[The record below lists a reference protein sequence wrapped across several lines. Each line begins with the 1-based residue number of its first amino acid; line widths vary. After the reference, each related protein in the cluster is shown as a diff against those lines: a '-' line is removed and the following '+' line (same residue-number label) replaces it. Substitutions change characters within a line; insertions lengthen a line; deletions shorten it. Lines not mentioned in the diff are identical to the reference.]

1 MMTAAVADVL
11 HANEVPVDDIV
22 VRRLLGEQFP
32 EWSTLPLE
40 RVATPGSDHVL
51 YRLGRDHVVRLPRKE
66 GVDPQIDKERTWLP
80 RLAPLVS
87 CPLPTPVAKGKPS
100 RMYPFSWSVYT
111 WLDGEN
117 PLEGVP
123 GAELARDLARFVT
136 TLQSVDLPGGPAP
149 AGDNFGRGEPLARR
163 DAATRAAIDQLAGV
177 LDTRAV
183 TAAWEHALGT
193 PAWEGHPVWL
203 HGDLTS
209 ENILVRDGRLAAVL
223 DFGCLGVGDPACD
236 LMVAWSLMTAE
247 DRKVFRADVGVDDET
262 WARGRG
268 WALSTALIA
277 LPYYDETHPPRAA
290 NARYRIA
297 EVLGDLSGLAA

>member
-1 MMTAAVADVL
+1 MKTAAVADVL

-22 VRRLLGEQFP
+22 VRRLLGAQFP

-51 YRLGRDHVVRLPRKE
+51 YRLGRDLVVRLPRKE
-66 GVDPQIDKERTWLP
+66 GVESQIDKERAWLP
-80 RLAPLVS
+80 RLAPLVP
-87 CPLPTPVAKGKPS
+87 CALPTPVAKGEPS

-111 WLDGEN
+111 WLDGDN

-123 GAELARDLARFVT
+123 GLELARDLARFVRV
-136 TLQSVDLPGGPAP
+136 LQSVDSTDAP
-149 AGDNFGRGEPLARR
+149 THGDENFGRGEPLARR
-163 DAATRAAIDQLAGV
+163 DAATRTAIVQLAGV
-177 LDTRAV
+177 IDVRAV
-183 TAAWEHALGT
+183 TAAWADALG
-193 PAWEGHPVWL
+193 AAVWDGRPVWV
-203 HGDLTS
+203 HGDLTQ

-223 DFGCLGVGDPACD
+223 DFGCLGAGDPACD
-236 LMVAWSLMTAE
+236 LMVAWSVMAAR
-247 DRKVFRADVGVDDET
+247 DRNVFRAEVGVDDET

-277 LPYYDETHPPRAA
+277 LPYYGETHAPRAA

-297 EVLGDLSGLAA
+297 EVLGDLSGRAT

>member
-1 MMTAAVADVL
+1 MQAAVADVL
-11 HANEVPVDDIV
+11 HENEVPVDDIV
-22 VRRLLGEQFP
+22 VRRLLGQQFP
-32 EWSTLPLE
+32 KWATLPLE

-66 GVDPQIDKERTWLP
+66 GVDSQIDKERTWLP

-87 CPLPTPVAKGKPS
+87 CALPTPVAKGKPS

-111 WLDGEN
+111 WLDGEI
-117 PLEGVP
+117 PTEGVAAP
-123 GAELARDLARFVT
+123 ELARDLARFVT
-136 TLQSVDLPGGPAP
+136 TLESLDLPGGPAP
-149 AGDNFGRGEPLARR
+149 GNENFGRGEPLARR
-163 DAATRAAIDQLAGV
+163 DAATRAAIAQLAEHV
-177 LDTRAV
+177 DVPTV
-183 TAAWEHALGT
+183 TAAWEDALNT
-193 PAWEGHPVWL
+193 PAWEGRSVWL
-203 HGDLTS
+203 HGDLTT

-247 DRKVFRADVGVDDET
+247 DRKVFRAEVGVDEQT

-277 LPYYDETHPPRAA
+277 LPYYDQTHPPRAA

-297 EVLGDLSGLAA
+297 EALGDLSGEAP

>member
-1 MMTAAVADVL
+1 MTTVAVADVL

-32 EWSTLPLE
+32 EWATLPLE
-40 RVATPGSDHVL
+40 RVATSGSDHVL
-51 YRLGRDHVVRLPRKE
+51 YRLGRDLVVRLPRKE

-87 CPLPTPVAKGKPS
+87 CALPTPVAKGTPS
-100 RMYPFSWSVYT
+100 RMYPFAWSVYT
-111 WLDGEN
+111 WLDGDN
-117 PLEGVP
+117 PPEGI
-123 GAELARDLARFVT
+123 AASELARDLARFVT
-136 TLQSVDLPGGPAP
+136 TLQSVDIPGGPAP
-149 AGDNFGRGEPLARR
+149 GSENFGRGEPLARR
-163 DAATRAAIDQLAGV
+163 DAATRAAIAQLASE
-177 LDTRAV
+177 LDPRVV

-193 PAWEGHPVWL
+193 PVWEGRPVWL
-203 HGDLTS
+203 HGDLTT
-209 ENILVRDGRLAAVL
+209 ENILVRHGRLAAVL

-236 LMVAWSLMTAE
+236 LMVAWSLMTPE
-247 DRKVFRADVGVDDET
+247 DRKVFRAEVGADEET

-277 LPYYDETHPPRAA
+277 LPYYGETHRPRAA

-297 EVLGDLSGLAA
+297 EILGELNAEAR

>member
-1 MMTAAVADVL
+1 MQAAVADVL
-11 HANEVPVDDIV
+11 HQNEVPVDDIV

-32 EWSTLPLE
+32 KWATLPLE

-66 GVDPQIDKERTWLP
+66 GVDSQIDKERTWLP

-87 CPLPTPVAKGKPS
+87 CALPAPVAKGKPS

-111 WLDGEN
+111 WLDGEI
-117 PLEGVP
+117 PAEGITAP
-123 GAELARDLARFVT
+123 ELAQDLARFVT
-136 TLQSVDLPGGPAP
+136 TLQSLDFPGGPAP
-149 AGDNFGRGEPLARR
+149 GSENFGRGEPLARR
-163 DAATRAAIDQLAGV
+163 DAATRTAIAQLAGV
-177 LDTRAV
+177 LDVRAV
-183 TAAWEHALGT
+183 TAAWEHALGV
-193 PAWEGHPVWL
+193 PAWEGRSVWL
-203 HGDLTS
+203 HGDLTT
-209 ENILVRDGRLAAVL
+209 ENILVSDGRLAAVL

-247 DRKVFRADVGVDDET
+247 DRMVFRAEVGVDEET

-277 LPYYDETHPPRAA
+277 LPYYDQTHPPRAA

-297 EVLGDLSGLAA
+297 EVLRDLSGEAP

>member
-1 MMTAAVADVL
+1 MQAAVADVL
-11 HANEVPVDDIV
+11 HENEVPVDDIV
-22 VRRLLGEQFP
+22 VRRLLGQQFP
-32 EWSTLPLE
+32 KWATLPLE

-66 GVDPQIDKERTWLP
+66 GVDSQVDKERTWLP

-87 CPLPTPVAKGKPS
+87 CALPTPVAKGKPS

-111 WLDGEN
+111 WLDGEI
-117 PLEGVP
+117 PTEGSAA
-123 GAELARDLARFVT
+123 AELAQDLARFVT
-136 TLQSVDLPGGPAP
+136 TLQSLDFPGGPAP
-149 AGDNFGRGEPLARR
+149 GSENFGRGEPLARR
-163 DAATRAAIDQLAGV
+163 DAATRAAIAQLAGLV
-177 LDTRAV
+177 DVPAV
-183 TAAWEHALGT
+183 TAAWEDALNT
-193 PAWEGHPVWL
+193 PAWEGRPVWL
-203 HGDLTS
+203 HGDLTT

-247 DRKVFRADVGVDDET
+247 DRRVFRAEVGVDDET

-277 LPYYDETHPPRAA
+277 LPYYDQTHPPRAA

-297 EVLGDLSGLAA
+297 EVLGDLSGEAP

>member
-1 MMTAAVADVL
+1 MTTVAVADVL

-32 EWSTLPLE
+32 EWATLPLE

-51 YRLGRDHVVRLPRKE
+51 YRLGRDLVVRLPRKE

-87 CPLPTPVAKGKPS
+87 CALPTPVAKGTPS
-100 RMYPFSWSVYT
+100 RMYPFAWSVYT
-111 WLDGEN
+111 WLDGDN
-117 PLEGVP
+117 PPEGI
-123 GAELARDLARFVT
+123 AASELARDLARFVT
-136 TLQSVDLPGGPAP
+136 TLQSVDIPGGPAP
-149 AGDNFGRGEPLARR
+149 GSENFGRGEPLARR
-163 DAATRAAIDQLAGV
+163 DAATRAAIAQLASE
-177 LDTRAV
+177 LDPRAV

-193 PAWEGHPVWL
+193 PVWEGRPVWL
-203 HGDLTS
+203 HGDLTT
-209 ENILVRDGRLAAVL
+209 ENILVRHGRLAAVL

-236 LMVAWSLMTAE
+236 LMVAWSLMTPE
-247 DRKVFRADVGVDDET
+247 DRKVFRAEVGADEET

-277 LPYYDETHPPRAA
+277 LPYYGETHRPRAA

-297 EVLGDLSGLAA
+297 EILGELNAEAR